1 MECHDGKKMTTAPV
15 HVGSG
20 QRDPYYKLSN
30 FHQCRVVFEGVTYP
44 SSEHA
49 FQAQR
54 VPPWLRYLFSTE
66 GPYADLDAGFKKFF
80 ADPKKAE
87 KKAAYWRK
95 KGNVGILAKMAI
107 NRMKDLVDM
116 TAERCAE
123 VFFDILVAKY
133 TQNEH
138 LARVLLSTG
147 DRYILEFDRG
157 AGRAK
162 RAGRTCRWGGIVE
175 DGRVVGSNQMGALLM
190 RVRDRLLGKSA

>member
-1 MECHDGKKMTTAPV
+1 
-15 HVGSG
+15 
-20 QRDPYYKLSN
+20 
-30 FHQCRVVFEGVTYP
+30 
-44 SSEHA
+44 
-49 FQAQR
+49 
-54 VPPWLRYLFSTE
+54 
-66 GPYADLDAGFKKFF
+66 
-80 ADPKKAE
+80 
-87 KKAAYWRK
+87 
-95 KGNVGILAKMAI
+95 
-107 NRMKDLVDM
+107 M

-190 RVRDRLLGKSA
+190 RVRDRLLRRMTRNEKCHTASCRNKKRATTQPHKCKVKKIK